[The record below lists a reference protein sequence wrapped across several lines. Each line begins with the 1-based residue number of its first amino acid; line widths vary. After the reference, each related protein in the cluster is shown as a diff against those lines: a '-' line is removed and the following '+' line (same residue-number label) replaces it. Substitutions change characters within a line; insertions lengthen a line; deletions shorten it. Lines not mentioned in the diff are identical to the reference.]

1 MTARIAN
8 AIIVDFLTL
17 LLTII
22 FLLIGAALVRAEPA
36 LVTLDAGVVLGLQ
49 SVTLRHEATAKSSKP
64 MFKFAASAV
73 LQGRGR
79 FDYQLLTGTSGE
91 TEFQPQGI
99 FALGGVEFGQKQA
112 SRNQKPILFEASRVA
127 SHRFMASVPLAMVRQ
142 TPWFPV
148 YQILPVEP
156 IAVVDVVGFRFT
168 ATGEAQD
175 KQISASE
182 TFQKAAVGLGAR
194 YQFVPLDGMVVD
206 LTAAGS
212 GEYKL
217 ICAEIVYR
225 VTTWAGV
232 KGSLEY
238 SEVKIDPVIYRANRF
253 GLAMEV
259 AF

>member
-1 MTARIAN
+1 
-8 AIIVDFLTL
+8 
-17 LLTII
+17 
-22 FLLIGAALVRAEPA
+22 
-36 LVTLDAGVVLGLQ
+36 
-49 SVTLRHEATAKSSKP
+49 
-64 MFKFAASAV
+64 
-73 LQGRGR
+73 
-79 FDYQLLTGTSGE
+79 
-91 TEFQPQGI
+91 
-99 FALGGVEFGQKQA
+99 
-112 SRNQKPILFEASRVA
+112 
-127 SHRFMASVPLAMVRQ
+127 MASVPLAMVRQ